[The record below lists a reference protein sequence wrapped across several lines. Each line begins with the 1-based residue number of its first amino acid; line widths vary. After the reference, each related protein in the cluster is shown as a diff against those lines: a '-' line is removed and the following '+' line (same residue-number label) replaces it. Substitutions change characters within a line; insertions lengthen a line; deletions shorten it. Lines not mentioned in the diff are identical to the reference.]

1 MDFLSKAAETKMA
14 AKRKAAVLLASS
26 TLILK
31 ESRLLGPNGLS
42 L

>member
-14 AKRKAAVLLASS
+14 TKRKAGVLLASS

-31 ESRLLGPNGLS
+31 ESRLFSPNGLS